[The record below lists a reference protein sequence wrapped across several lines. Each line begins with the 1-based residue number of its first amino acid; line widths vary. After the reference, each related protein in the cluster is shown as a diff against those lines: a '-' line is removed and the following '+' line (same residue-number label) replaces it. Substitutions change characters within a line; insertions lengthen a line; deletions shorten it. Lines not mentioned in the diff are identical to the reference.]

1 MLQTALCCYPGCL
14 RALIFFK
21 RTGCKYGWEP
31 HKSLCMSTQ
40 VLSMS
45 TQSLALL
52 SKTETD
58 ILVTMGRV
66 LLHVVVHCSEPKS
79 ATPNSGSLCCREE
92 VLKEIEIV
100 SKTNHPNI
108 LSLKEFFLSKTKV
121 NCPNIV
127 VVQEPGCCDSVFTGV
142 ESWWP
147 TRVCSLMDFS
157 GRQLNGCHCIT
168 LRHVSSVPQIW
179 IIGLCLCEMK

>member
-1 MLQTALCCYPGCL
+1 
-14 RALIFFK
+14 
-21 RTGCKYGWEP
+21 
-31 HKSLCMSTQ
+31 MSTQ

-127 VVQEPGCCDSVFTGV
+127 VVQEPGSCDSVFAGV
-142 ESWWP
+142 ES
-147 TRVCSLMDFS
+147 
-157 GRQLNGCHCIT
+157 
-168 LRHVSSVPQIW
+168 
-179 IIGLCLCEMK
+179 